1 MTMATL
7 EAECPDLLGLERKVG
22 TMPENAFAPRAGL
35 KVWVGEGLV
44 PAEQAVINVFDH
56 ALLYGD
62 GVFEGI
68 RIYHGKIF
76 KEQEHIQRFFES
88 AKVIRLDLPISAERL
103 SRAMYDTI
111 RANGASGDGYIRLV
125 VTRGVGA
132 LGISIRRT
140 ANPTIIIIVDKISLY
155 PVEVYERGLHCI
167 ISSIT
172 RNHVNALNPRI
183 KSLNYLNN
191 VLAKAEAHAAGADEA
206 IMLGVDGHVCE
217 CTGDNIFVVR
227 NGELLTP
234 GTWEGLL
241 EGITRDVVMELARR
255 RGIPVRETSLV
266 RHDLFVAQE
275 VFASGTAAEIVPIT
289 DISGIP
295 VGDGKPGRITKQLT
309 EDFAAYRNAV

>member
-1 MTMATL
+1 
-7 EAECPDLLGLERKVG
+7 
-22 TMPENAFAPRAGL
+22 MPENAFAPRPGL

-44 PAEQAVINVFDH
+44 PAEQAVVNVFDH

-62 GVFEGI
+62 GIFEGI

-76 KEQEHIQRFFES
+76 KEQQHIQRFFES
-88 AKVIRLDLPISAERL
+88 AKVIRLTLPMSPEQL
-103 SRAMYDTI
+103 SRAMYDTM
-111 RANGASGDGYIRLV
+111 RANGVTGDGYIRLV

-140 ANPTIIIIVDKISLY
+140 ANPTIIIIVDTISLY
-155 PVEVYERGLHCI
+155 PAEVYERGLHCI

-206 IMLGVDGHVCE
+206 IMLGSDGHVCE

-234 GTWEGLL
+234 GTWEALL
-241 EGITRDVVMELARR
+241 EGITRDVVMELARK

-275 VFASGTAAEIVPIT
+275 VFATGTAAEIVPIT

>member
-1 MTMATL
+1 MTTATIEL
-7 EAECPDLLGLERKVG
+7 NRKVG
-22 TMPENAFAPRAGL
+22 TMPENAFAPRPGL
-35 KVWVGEGLV
+35 KVWVGEGVV
-44 PAEQAVINVFDH
+44 PAEEAVVNVFDH
-56 ALLYGD
+56 AFLYGD
-62 GVFEGI
+62 GIFEGI

-88 AKVIRLDLPISAERL
+88 AKVIRLNLPMTAEEL
-103 SRAMYDTI
+103 SRAMYDTM
-111 RANGASGDGYIRLV
+111 RANGVSGDGYIRLV
-125 VTRGVGA
+125 ATRGVGA

-155 PVEVYERGLHCI
+155 PAEVYARGLHCI

-241 EGITRDVVMELARR
+241 EGITRDVVMELARQ

>member
-1 MTMATL
+1 MTTATM
-7 EAECPDLLGLERKVG
+7 EMKRKVE
-22 TMPENAFAPRAGL
+22 TMPENAFAPRPGL

-76 KEQEHIQRFFES
+76 KEPEHIQRFIES
-88 AKVIRLDLPISAERL
+88 AKVIRLKPPMNSEQL
-103 SRAMYDTI
+103 SRAMYDTM
-111 RANGASGDGYIRLV
+111 RANGVTGDGYIRLI

-155 PVEVYERGLHCI
+155 PAEVYERGLHCV
-167 ISSIT
+167 ISSIS

-191 VLAKAEAHAAGADEA
+191 VLAKAEAQATGADEA
-206 IMLGVDGHVCE
+206 IMLGIDGHVCE
-217 CTGDNIFVVR
+217 CTGDNIFIIR
-227 NGELLTP
+227 RGELLTP
-234 GTWEGLL
+234 GRWEGIL
-241 EGITRDVVMELARR
+241 EGITRGVVMELARK
-255 RGIPVRETSLV
+255 RGMTVMETSLV
-266 RHDLFVAQE
+266 RHDLFVAEE
-275 VFASGTAAEIVPIT
+275 VFATGTAAEIVPIT
-289 DISGIP
+289 EINQIP
-295 VGDGKPGRITKQLT
+295 VGDGKPGRITRQLM
-309 EDFAAYRNAV
+309 EDFLAYRNAC

>member
-1 MTMATL
+1 MTTATMAVK
-7 EAECPDLLGLERKVG
+7 RKVE
-22 TMPENAFAPRAGL
+22 TMPENPFAPRPGL

-44 PAEQAVINVFDH
+44 PAEQAVVNVFDH

-62 GVFEGI
+62 GIFEGI

-76 KEQEHIQRFFES
+76 KEQQHIQRFFES
-88 AKVIRLDLPISAERL
+88 AKVIRLTLPMSPEQL
-103 SRAMYDTI
+103 SRAMYDTM
-111 RANGASGDGYIRLV
+111 RANGVSGDGYIRLV

-140 ANPTIIIIVDKISLY
+140 ANPTIIIIVDKITLY

-206 IMLGVDGHVCE
+206 IMLGIDGHVCE

-234 GTWEGLL
+234 GTWEALL
-241 EGITRDVVMELARR
+241 EGITRDVVMELARK

-275 VFASGTAAEIVPIT
+275 VFATGTAAEIVPIT
-289 DISGIP
+289 EISGIP
-295 VGDGKPGRITKQLT
+295 VGDGKPGRITKQLM
-309 EDFAAYRNAV
+309 EGFLAYRNAI

>member
-1 MTMATL
+1 MTTATM
-7 EAECPDLLGLERKVG
+7 GIERKVG
-22 TMPENAFAPRAGL
+22 TMPENAFAPRPGL

-88 AKVIRLDLPISAERL
+88 AKVIRLKLPMTAEQL
-103 SRAMYDTI
+103 SRAMYDTM
-111 RANGASGDGYIRLV
+111 RANGVTGDGYIRLV

-155 PVEVYERGLHCI
+155 PAEVYERGLHCV
-167 ISSIT
+167 ISSIS

-191 VLAKAEAHAAGADEA
+191 VLAKAEAQAVGADEA
-206 IMLGVDGHVCE
+206 IMLGIDGHVCE
-217 CTGDNIFVVR
+217 CTGDNIFIIR
-227 NGELLTP
+227 RGELLTP
-234 GTWEGLL
+234 GRWEGILD
-241 EGITRDVVMELARR
+241 GITRGVIMELARK
-255 RGIPVRETSLV
+255 RGMTVMETSLV
-266 RHDLFVAQE
+266 RHDLFTAE
-275 VFASGTAAEIVPIT
+275 ECFATGTAAEIVPIT
-289 DISGIP
+289 EISQVPI
-295 VGDGKPGRITKQLT
+295 GDGKPGRITKQLM
-309 EDFAAYRNAV
+309 EDFLAYRNAC

>member
-1 MTMATL
+1 MTTATMAV
-7 EAECPDLLGLERKVG
+7 ERKVE
-22 TMPENAFAPRAGL
+22 TMPENPFAPRPGL

-44 PAEQAVINVFDH
+44 PAEQAVVNVFDH

-62 GVFEGI
+62 GIFEGI

-76 KEQEHIQRFFES
+76 KEQQHIQRFFES
-88 AKVIRLDLPISAERL
+88 AKVIRLDLPMSAERL
-103 SRAMYDTI
+103 SRAMYDTM
-111 RANGASGDGYIRLV
+111 RANGVSGDGYIRLV

-140 ANPTIIIIVDKISLY
+140 ANPTIIIIVDKITLY

-172 RNHVNALNPRI
+172 RNHVNALSPRI

-206 IMLGVDGHVCE
+206 IMLGSDGHVCE

-234 GTWEGLL
+234 GTWEALL
-241 EGITRDVVMELARR
+241 EGITRDVVMELARK

-275 VFASGTAAEIVPIT
+275 VFATGTAAEIVPIT

>member
-1 MTMATL
+1 MTTATMAV
-7 EAECPDLLGLERKVG
+7 ERKVE
-22 TMPENAFAPRAGL
+22 TMPENPFAPRPGL

-44 PAEQAVINVFDH
+44 PAEQAVVNVFDH

-62 GVFEGI
+62 GIFEGI

-76 KEQEHIQRFFES
+76 KEQQHIQRFFES
-88 AKVIRLDLPISAERL
+88 AKVIRLDLPMSAERL
-103 SRAMYDTI
+103 SRAMYDTM
-111 RANGASGDGYIRLV
+111 RANGVSGDGYIRLV

-140 ANPTIIIIVDKISLY
+140 ANPTIIIIVDKITLY

-206 IMLGVDGHVCE
+206 IMLGSDGHVCE

-234 GTWEGLL
+234 GTWEALL
-241 EGITRDVVMELARR
+241 EGITRDVVMELARK

-275 VFASGTAAEIVPIT
+275 VFATGTAAEIVPIT

>member
-1 MTMATL
+1 MTTATMAVK
-7 EAECPDLLGLERKVG
+7 RKVE
-22 TMPENAFAPRAGL
+22 TMPENAFAPRPGL

-44 PAEQAVINVFDH
+44 PAEQAVVNVFDH

-62 GVFEGI
+62 GIFEGI

-76 KEQEHIQRFFES
+76 KEQQHIQRFFES
-88 AKVIRLDLPISAERL
+88 AKVIRLDLPMSAERL
-103 SRAMYDTI
+103 SRAMYDTM
-111 RANGASGDGYIRLV
+111 RANGVSGDGYIRLV

-140 ANPTIIIIVDKISLY
+140 ANPTIIIIVDTISLY
-155 PVEVYERGLHCI
+155 PAEVYERGLHCI

-206 IMLGVDGHVCE
+206 IMLGSDGHVCE

-234 GTWEGLL
+234 GTWEALL
-241 EGITRDVVMELARR
+241 EGITRDVVMELARK

-295 VGDGKPGRITKQLT
+295 VGAGKPGRITKQLT

>member
-1 MTMATL
+1 
-7 EAECPDLLGLERKVG
+7 
-22 TMPENAFAPRAGL
+22 MPENAFAPRPGL

-44 PAEQAVINVFDH
+44 PAEHAVINVFDH

-88 AKVIRLDLPISAERL
+88 AKVIRLNLPMTAEQL
-103 SRAMYDTI
+103 SRAMYDTM
-111 RANGASGDGYIRLV
+111 RANGVTGDGYVRLV

-140 ANPTIIIIVDKISLY
+140 ANPTIIIIVDTISLY
-155 PVEVYERGLHCI
+155 PVEVYARGLHCI

-206 IMLGVDGHVCE
+206 IMLGIDGHVCE

-241 EGITRDVVMELARR
+241 EGITRDVVMELARK

-309 EDFAAYRNAV
+309 EDFAAYRNVV

>member
-1 MTMATL
+1 MTTATMAVK
-7 EAECPDLLGLERKVG
+7 RKVE
-22 TMPENAFAPRAGL
+22 TMPENAFAPRPGL

-44 PAEQAVINVFDH
+44 PAEQAVVNVFDH

-62 GVFEGI
+62 GIFEGI

-76 KEQEHIQRFFES
+76 KEQQHIQRFFES
-88 AKVIRLDLPISAERL
+88 AKVIRLTLPMSPEQL
-103 SRAMYDTI
+103 SRAMYDTM
-111 RANGASGDGYIRLV
+111 RANGVTGDGYIRLV

-140 ANPTIIIIVDKISLY
+140 ANPTIIIIVDTISLY
-155 PVEVYERGLHCI
+155 PAEVYERGLHCI

-206 IMLGVDGHVCE
+206 IMLGSDGHVCE

-234 GTWEGLL
+234 GTWEALL
-241 EGITRDVVMELARR
+241 EGITRDVVMELARK

-295 VGDGKPGRITKQLT
+295 VGAGKPGRITKQLT

>member
-1 MTMATL
+1 MTTATMAVK
-7 EAECPDLLGLERKVG
+7 RKVE
-22 TMPENAFAPRAGL
+22 TMPENAFAPRPGL

-44 PAEQAVINVFDH
+44 PAEQAVVNVFDH

-62 GVFEGI
+62 GIFEGI

-76 KEQEHIQRFFES
+76 KEQQHIQRFFES
-88 AKVIRLDLPISAERL
+88 AKVIRLTLPMSPEQL
-103 SRAMYDTI
+103 SRAMYDTM
-111 RANGASGDGYIRLV
+111 RANGVSGDGYIRLV

-140 ANPTIIIIVDKISLY
+140 ANPTIIIIVDTISLY
-155 PVEVYERGLHCI
+155 PAEVYERGLHCI

-206 IMLGVDGHVCE
+206 IMLGSDGHICE

-234 GTWEGLL
+234 GTWEALL
-241 EGITRDVVMELARR
+241 EGITRDVVMELARK
-255 RGIPVRETSLV
+255 RGTPVRETSLV

-275 VFASGTAAEIVPIT
+275 VFATGTAAEIVPIT
-289 DISGIP
+289 EISGIP
-295 VGDGKPGRITKQLT
+295 IGDGKPGRITKQLT
-309 EDFAAYRNAV
+309 EDFAAYRNVV

>member
-1 MTMATL
+1 MTTATMAV
-7 EAECPDLLGLERKVG
+7 ERKVE
-22 TMPENAFAPRAGL
+22 TMPENPFAPRPGL

-44 PAEQAVINVFDH
+44 PAEQAVVNVFDH

-62 GVFEGI
+62 GIFEGI

-76 KEQEHIQRFFES
+76 KEQQHIQRFFES
-88 AKVIRLDLPISAERL
+88 AKVIRLTLPMSPEQL
-103 SRAMYDTI
+103 SRAMYDTM
-111 RANGASGDGYIRLV
+111 RANGVSGDGYIRLV

-140 ANPTIIIIVDKISLY
+140 ANPTIIIIVDKITLY

-206 IMLGVDGHVCE
+206 IMLGIDGHVCE

-241 EGITRDVVMELARR
+241 EGITRDVVMELARK

-275 VFASGTAAEIVPIT
+275 VFATGTAAEIVPIT

>member
-1 MTMATL
+1 MTTATMAV
-7 EAECPDLLGLERKVG
+7 ERKVE
-22 TMPENAFAPRAGL
+22 TMPENPFAPRPGL
-35 KVWVGEGLV
+35 KVWVGEGIV
-44 PAEQAVINVFDH
+44 PAEQAVVNVFDH

-62 GVFEGI
+62 GIFEGI

-76 KEQEHIQRFFES
+76 KEQQHIQRFFES
-88 AKVIRLDLPISAERL
+88 AKVIRLTLPMSPEQL
-103 SRAMYDTI
+103 SRAMYDTM
-111 RANGASGDGYIRLV
+111 RANGVSGDGYIRLV

-140 ANPTIIIIVDKISLY
+140 ANPTIIIIVDTISLY
-155 PVEVYERGLHCI
+155 PAEVYERGLHCI

-206 IMLGVDGHVCE
+206 IMLGSDGHICE

-234 GTWEGLL
+234 GTWEALL
-241 EGITRDVVMELARR
+241 EGITRDVVMELARK

-275 VFASGTAAEIVPIT
+275 VFATGTAAEIVPIAE
-289 DISGIP
+289 ISGIP
-295 VGDGKPGRITKQLT
+295 VGDGKPGRITRQLT

>member
-1 MTMATL
+1 
-7 EAECPDLLGLERKVG
+7 
-22 TMPENAFAPRAGL
+22 MPENPFAPRPGL

-44 PAEQAVINVFDH
+44 PAEQAVVNVFDH

-62 GVFEGI
+62 GIFEGI

-76 KEQEHIQRFFES
+76 KEQQHIQRFFES
-88 AKVIRLDLPISAERL
+88 AKVIRLTLPMSPEQL
-103 SRAMYDTI
+103 SRAMYDTM
-111 RANGASGDGYIRLV
+111 RANGVSGDGYIRLV

-140 ANPTIIIIVDKISLY
+140 ANPTIIIIVDKITLY

-206 IMLGVDGHVCE
+206 IMLGIDGHVCE

-241 EGITRDVVMELARR
+241 EGITRDVVMELARK

-275 VFASGTAAEIVPIT
+275 VFATGTAAEIVPIT
-289 DISGIP
+289 EISGIP

>member
-1 MTMATL
+1 MTTATMAV
-7 EAECPDLLGLERKVG
+7 ERKVE
-22 TMPENAFAPRAGL
+22 TMPENPFAPRPGL

-44 PAEQAVINVFDH
+44 PAEQAVVNVFDH

-62 GVFEGI
+62 GIFEGI

-76 KEQEHIQRFFES
+76 KEQQHIQRFFES
-88 AKVIRLDLPISAERL
+88 AKVIRLDLPMSAERL
-103 SRAMYDTI
+103 SRAMYDTM
-111 RANGASGDGYIRLV
+111 RANGVSGDGYIRLV

-140 ANPTIIIIVDKISLY
+140 ANPTIIIIVDKITLY

-172 RNHVNALNPRI
+172 RNHVNALSPRI

-191 VLAKAEAHAAGADEA
+191 VLAKAEAHAAGAEEA
-206 IMLGVDGHVCE
+206 IMLGIDGHVCE

-234 GTWEGLL
+234 GTWEALL
-241 EGITRDVVMELARR
+241 EGITRDVVMELARK

-295 VGDGKPGRITKQLT
+295 VGAGKPGRITKQLT